1 MLFPCVKVNLRG
13 IGKCFSGIQKSVTF
27 TITGRIKMIR
37 ACRLLNQYCIARI
50 SKKIQKNF
58 PKFDGIC
65 RQINSISV
73 SMMEEAKDKEISLR
87 KMSKSVEE
95 GDRR

>member
-1 MLFPCVKVNLRG
+1 MVFPCVKVNLRR
-13 IGKCFSGIQKSVTF
+13 ISKCFAGIQRSVTF

-65 RQINSISV
+65 RHNR
-73 SMMEEAKDKEISLR
+73 KFRLYPGDKFNIGFNDGG
-87 KMSKSVEE
+87 SK
-95 GDRR
+95 G

>member
-1 MLFPCVKVNLRG
+1 M
-13 IGKCFSGIQKSVTF
+13 CFAGIQRSVTF

-37 ACRLLNQYCIARI
+37 ACRMLNQYCIARI

-65 RQINSISV
+65 RHNRSPGSIREINSISV
-73 SMMEEAKDKEISLR
+73 SMMEEAKDKEIFLR